1 MKSIKE
7 LSKLQ
12 VSCFSK
18 EIHHIS
24 RRRLLGVFGA
34 AVVSAAPV
42 FTNAAGF
49 IKGAGDIRKLK
60 MVSDK
65 TGERIDTIY
74 WIDGG
79 YIPEALHEIDVLM
92 RDWRRNEVKPIDL
105 RTIDILAASHGML
118 DTAEPF
124 RLMSGYRSAKTNA
137 MLRRQSRSVSK
148 NSLHITGQ
156 AADVRLGTRS
166 VRQLAKAAQTCK
178 SGGVGK
184 YSRSNFVHLDC
195 GPVRLWGR

>member
-1 MKSIKE
+1 M
-7 LSKLQ
+7 Q
-12 VSCFSK
+12 AGCFSK
-18 EIHHIS
+18 KNQLIS
-24 RRRLLGVFGA
+24 RRSLLSVFGA
-34 AVVSAAPV
+34 SVVSAAPV

-60 MVSDK
+60 MISHK

-105 RTIDILAASHGML
+105 RTVDILAASHSML

-137 MLRRQSRSVSK
+137 MLRRQSGSVSK

>member
-1 MKSIKE
+1 MQVGCI
-7 LSKLQ
+7 SKKNQL
-12 VSCFSK
+12 
-18 EIHHIS
+18 IS
-24 RRRLLGVFGA
+24 RRSLLSAFGA
-34 AVVSAAPV
+34 SLVSAAPV

-60 MVSDK
+60 MISDK

-79 YIPEALHEIDVLM
+79 YIPEALHEIDVVM
-92 RDWRRNEVKPIDL
+92 RDWRRNEIKPIDL

-166 VRQLAKAAQTCK
+166 VKQLAKAAQTCK

>member
-1 MKSIKE
+1 M
-7 LSKLQ
+7 Q
-12 VSCFSK
+12 VGFFSK
-18 EIHHIS
+18 KNQHIS
-24 RRRLLGVFGA
+24 RRSLLGLFGA
-34 AVVSAAPV
+34 SVVSAAPV
-42 FTNAAGF
+42 FTNASGF

-60 MVSDK
+60 MISDK

-105 RTIDILAASHGML
+105 RTIDILAASHSML

-166 VRQLAKAAQTCK
+166 VKQLAKAAQTCK

>member
-1 MKSIKE
+1 MQVGCI
-7 LSKLQ
+7 SKKNQL
-12 VSCFSK
+12 
-18 EIHHIS
+18 IS
-24 RRRLLGVFGA
+24 RRSILKVFGA
-34 AVVSAAPV
+34 SIVSAAPV

-60 MVSDK
+60 MISHK

-105 RTIDILAASHGML
+105 RTIDILAASHSML

-166 VRQLAKAAQTCK
+166 VKQLAKAAQTCK

>member
-1 MKSIKE
+1 
-7 LSKLQ
+7 LQ
-12 VSCFSK
+12 VGCISK
-18 EIHHIS
+18 KNHLIS
-24 RRRLLGVFGA
+24 RRSLLGVFSA
-34 AVVSAAPV
+34 SLVSAAPV

-60 MVSDK
+60 MISDK

-92 RDWRRNEVKPIDL
+92 RDWRRNEIKPIDL

-166 VRQLAKAAQTCK
+166 VKQLAKAAQTCK

>member
-1 MKSIKE
+1 M
-7 LSKLQ
+7 Q
-12 VSCFSK
+12 AGCFSK
-18 EIHHIS
+18 KNQLIS
-24 RRRLLGVFGA
+24 RRSLLGVFGA
-34 AVVSAAPV
+34 SLVSAAPV

-60 MVSDK
+60 MISDK

-92 RDWRRNEVKPIDL
+92 RDWRRNEIKPIDL

-166 VRQLAKAAQTCK
+166 VKQLAKAAQKCK

>member
-1 MKSIKE
+1 M
-7 LSKLQ
+7 Q
-12 VSCFSK
+12 VGFFFK
-18 EIHHIS
+18 KNQQIS
-24 RRRLLGVFGA
+24 RRSLLSLFGA
-34 AVVSAAPV
+34 SVVSAAPV

-60 MVSDK
+60 MISDK

-92 RDWRRNEVKPIDL
+92 RDWRRNEIKPIDL

-166 VRQLAKAAQTCK
+166 VRQLAKAAQKCK

>member
-1 MKSIKE
+1 MQVGCI
-7 LSKLQ
+7 SKKNQL
-12 VSCFSK
+12 
-18 EIHHIS
+18 IS
-24 RRRLLGVFGA
+24 RRSLLGVFGA
-34 AVVSAAPV
+34 SLVSAAPV

-60 MVSDK
+60 MISDK

-105 RTIDILAASHGML
+105 RTIDILAASHAML

-166 VRQLAKAAQTCK
+166 VKQLAKAAQTCK

>member
-1 MKSIKE
+1 M
-7 LSKLQ
+7 Q
-12 VSCFSK
+12 AGYFSK
-18 EIHHIS
+18 TNHCLS
-24 RRRLLGVFGA
+24 RRSLLGVFGA
-34 AVVSAAPV
+34 SIISAAPV
-42 FTNAAGF
+42 FANAAGF
-49 IKGAGDIRKLK
+49 IRGAGDIRKLK
-60 MVSDK
+60 MISHK
-65 TGERIDTIY
+65 TGERVDTIY

-105 RTIDILAASHGML
+105 RTIDILAASHSML

-124 RLMSGYRSAKTNA
+124 KLMSGYRSAKTNA

-166 VRQLAKAAQTCK
+166 VRQLAKAAQKCK

-184 YSRSNFVHLDC
+184 YSRLNFVHLDC

>member
-1 MKSIKE
+1 MQVGCI
-7 LSKLQ
+7 SKKNHL
-12 VSCFSK
+12 
-18 EIHHIS
+18 IS
-24 RRRLLGVFGA
+24 RRSLLGVFSA
-34 AVVSAAPV
+34 SLVSAAPV

-60 MVSDK
+60 MISDK

-79 YIPEALHEIDVLM
+79 YIPEALHEIDVVM

-105 RTIDILAASHGML
+105 RTIDILAASHSML

-166 VRQLAKAAQTCK
+166 VKQLAKAAQTCK

>member
-1 MKSIKE
+1 M
-7 LSKLQ
+7 
-12 VSCFSK
+12 
-18 EIHHIS
+18 
-24 RRRLLGVFGA
+24 
-34 AVVSAAPV
+34 SAAPV

-60 MVSDK
+60 MISHK

-105 RTIDILAASHGML
+105 RTIDILAASHSML

-166 VRQLAKAAQTCK
+166 VRQLAKAAQRCK

>member
-1 MKSIKE
+1 MKSDFC
-7 LSKLQ
+7 SKKPNVL
-12 VSCFSK
+12 
-18 EIHHIS
+18 S
-24 RRRLLGVFGA
+24 RRSLLGVFGA
-34 AVVSAAPV
+34 TVISAAPV
-42 FTNAAGF
+42 FASTTGF
-49 IKGAGDIRKLK
+49 IKGAGDIRKIK
-60 MVSDK
+60 MVSYK
-65 TGERIDTIY
+65 TGEKIDTVY
-74 WIDGG
+74 WIDGS

-105 RTIDILAASHGML
+105 RTIDILAASHSILETG
-118 DTAEPF
+118 EPF

-166 VRQLAKAAQTCK
+166 VKQLAKAAQACK
-178 SGGVGK
+178 SGGVGR
-184 YSRSNFVHLDC
+184 YSKSNFVHLDC

>member
-1 MKSIKE
+1 MQAGC
-7 LSKLQ
+7 LSKKNQL
-12 VSCFSK
+12 
-18 EIHHIS
+18 IS
-24 RRRLLGVFGA
+24 RRSLLGVFGA
-34 AVVSAAPV
+34 SVVSAAPV

-60 MVSDK
+60 MISHK

-105 RTIDILAASHGML
+105 RTIDILAASHSML

-124 RLMSGYRSAKTNA
+124 SLMSGYRSAKTNA

>member
-1 MKSIKE
+1 MQLGCI
-7 LSKLQ
+7 SKKNQL
-12 VSCFSK
+12 
-18 EIHHIS
+18 IS
-24 RRRLLGVFGA
+24 RRSLLSAFGA
-34 AVVSAAPV
+34 SLVSAAPV

-60 MVSDK
+60 MISDK

-92 RDWRRNEVKPIDL
+92 RDWRRNEIKPIDL

-166 VRQLAKAAQTCK
+166 VKQLAKAAQTCK

>member
-1 MKSIKE
+1 M
-7 LSKLQ
+7 Q
-12 VSCFSK
+12 VGFFSK
-18 EIHHIS
+18 KNQHIS
-24 RRRLLGVFGA
+24 RRSLLGLFGA
-34 AVVSAAPV
+34 SVVSAAPV
-42 FTNAAGF
+42 FTNASGF

-60 MVSDK
+60 MISDK

-105 RTIDILAASHGML
+105 RTIDILAASHSML

-166 VRQLAKAAQTCK
+166 VRQLAEAAQTCK

>member
-1 MKSIKE
+1 M
-7 LSKLQ
+7 Q
-12 VSCFSK
+12 VGCFSK
-18 EIHHIS
+18 KNLLIS
-24 RRRLLGVFGA
+24 RRSLLGVFGA
-34 AVVSAAPV
+34 SLVSAAPV

-60 MVSDK
+60 MICHK

-105 RTIDILAASHGML
+105 RTIDILAASHFML

-195 GPVRLWGR
+195 GPIRLWGR

>member
-1 MKSIKE
+1 M
-7 LSKLQ
+7 Q
-12 VSCFSK
+12 AGCFSK
-18 EIHHIS
+18 KNHRIS
-24 RRRLLGVFGA
+24 RRGLLGVFGA
-34 AVVSAAPV
+34 TVVSAAPI
-42 FTNAAGF
+42 FANAAGF
-49 IKGAGDIRKLK
+49 VKGAGDIRKLK
-60 MVSDK
+60 MISDK

-105 RTIDILAASHGML
+105 RTIDILAASHSML

-178 SGGVGK
+178 SGGVGR
-184 YSRSNFVHLDC
+184 YSKSNFVHLDC

>member
-1 MKSIKE
+1 MQAGC
-7 LSKLQ
+7 LSKKSQL
-12 VSCFSK
+12 
-18 EIHHIS
+18 IS
-24 RRRLLGVFGA
+24 RRSLLGVFGA
-34 AVVSAAPV
+34 SVVAAAPV

-60 MVSDK
+60 MISHK

-105 RTIDILAASHGML
+105 RTIDILAASHSML

-184 YSRSNFVHLDC
+184 YSRSKFVHLDC

>member
-1 MKSIKE
+1 M
-7 LSKLQ
+7 Q
-12 VSCFSK
+12 VRCFSK
-18 EIHHIS
+18 KNQLIS
-24 RRRLLGVFGA
+24 RRSLLGVFGA
-34 AVVSAAPV
+34 SLVSAAPV

-60 MVSDK
+60 MISDK

-166 VRQLAKAAQTCK
+166 VKQLAKAAQTCK

>member
-1 MKSIKE
+1 LQAGC
-7 LSKLQ
+7 LSKKNQL
-12 VSCFSK
+12 
-18 EIHHIS
+18 IS
-24 RRRLLGVFGA
+24 RRSLLGVFGA
-34 AVVSAAPV
+34 SVVSAAPV

-60 MVSDK
+60 MISDK

-105 RTIDILAASHGML
+105 RTIDILAASHSML

-166 VRQLAKAAQTCK
+166 VKQLAKAAQTCK

>member
-1 MKSIKE
+1 M
-7 LSKLQ
+7 SKLQ
-12 VSCFSK
+12 VGCFSK
-18 EIHHIS
+18 KNQLIS
-24 RRRLLGVFGA
+24 RRGLLGVFGA
-34 AVVSAAPV
+34 SLVSAAPV

-60 MVSDK
+60 MISDK

-92 RDWRRNEVKPIDL
+92 RDWRRNEIKPIDL

-166 VRQLAKAAQTCK
+166 VKQLAKAAQTCK

>member
-1 MKSIKE
+1 M
-7 LSKLQ
+7 
-12 VSCFSK
+12 
-18 EIHHIS
+18 
-24 RRRLLGVFGA
+24 FGA
-34 AVVSAAPV
+34 SVFAAAPV

-60 MVSDK
+60 MISHK

-74 WIDGG
+74 WIDGA

-105 RTIDILAASHGML
+105 RTIDILAASHSML

-178 SGGVGK
+178 SGGVGR

>member
-1 MKSIKE
+1 MQVGCI
-7 LSKLQ
+7 SKKNHL
-12 VSCFSK
+12 
-18 EIHHIS
+18 IS
-24 RRRLLGVFGA
+24 RRSLLGVFSA
-34 AVVSAAPV
+34 SLVSAAPV

-60 MVSDK
+60 MISDK

-79 YIPEALHEIDVLM
+79 YIPEALHEIDVVM

-105 RTIDILAASHGML
+105 RTIDILAASHSML

>member
-1 MKSIKE
+1 M
-7 LSKLQ
+7 Q
-12 VSCFSK
+12 AGCFSK
-18 EIHHIS
+18 KNQLIS
-24 RRRLLGVFGA
+24 RRSILKVFGA
-34 AVVSAAPV
+34 SIVSAAPV

-60 MVSDK
+60 MISDK

-105 RTIDILAASHGML
+105 RTIDILAASHSML

-166 VRQLAKAAQTCK
+166 VKQLAKAAQTCK

>member
-1 MKSIKE
+1 MQADS
-7 LSKLQ
+7 LSKKNQL
-12 VSCFSK
+12 
-18 EIHHIS
+18 IS
-24 RRRLLGVFGA
+24 RRSLLGVFGA
-34 AVVSAAPV
+34 SLVSAAPV

-49 IKGAGDIRKLK
+49 IKGAGDIRKLR
-60 MVSDK
+60 MISHK

-92 RDWRRNEVKPIDL
+92 RDWRRNEIKPIDL

-166 VRQLAKAAQTCK
+166 VKQLAKAAQTCK

>member
-1 MKSIKE
+1 M
-7 LSKLQ
+7 Q
-12 VSCFSK
+12 AGCFSK
-18 EIHHIS
+18 KNQLIS
-24 RRRLLGVFGA
+24 RRSILKVFGA
-34 AVVSAAPV
+34 SIVSAAPV

-60 MVSDK
+60 MISDK

-92 RDWRRNEVKPIDL
+92 RDWRRNEIKPIDL

-166 VRQLAKAAQTCK
+166 VKQLAKAAQTCK

>member
-1 MKSIKE
+1 M
-7 LSKLQ
+7 Q
-12 VSCFSK
+12 VGCFSRK
-18 EIHHIS
+18 NQLIS
-24 RRRLLGVFGA
+24 RRSLLGVFGA
-34 AVVSAAPV
+34 SLVSAAPV

-60 MVSDK
+60 MISDK

-166 VRQLAKAAQTCK
+166 VKQLAKAAQTCK

>member
-1 MKSIKE
+1 MQVGCI
-7 LSKLQ
+7 SKKNQL
-12 VSCFSK
+12 
-18 EIHHIS
+18 IS
-24 RRRLLGVFGA
+24 RRSLLSAFGA
-34 AVVSAAPV
+34 SLVSAAPV

-60 MVSDK
+60 MISDK

-92 RDWRRNEVKPIDL
+92 RDWRRNEIKPIDL

-166 VRQLAKAAQTCK
+166 VKQLAKAAQTCK

>member
-1 MKSIKE
+1 MGCI
-7 LSKLQ
+7 SKKNQL
-12 VSCFSK
+12 
-18 EIHHIS
+18 IS
-24 RRRLLGVFGA
+24 RRNLLGVFGA
-34 AVVSAAPV
+34 SLVSAAPV

-60 MVSDK
+60 MISDK

-92 RDWRRNEVKPIDL
+92 RDWRRNEIKPIDL

-166 VRQLAKAAQTCK
+166 VKQLAKAAQTCK

>member
-1 MKSIKE
+1 M
-7 LSKLQ
+7 Q
-12 VSCFSK
+12 VGCISQK
-18 EIHHIS
+18 NQLIS
-24 RRRLLGVFGA
+24 RRSLLGVFGA
-34 AVVSAAPV
+34 SLVSAAPV

-60 MVSDK
+60 MISDK

-92 RDWRRNEVKPIDL
+92 RDWRRNEIKPIDL

-166 VRQLAKAAQTCK
+166 VKQLAKAAQTCK
-178 SGGVGK
+178 SGGVDK

-195 GPVRLWGR
+195 GPVRLWGS

>member
-1 MKSIKE
+1 MQAGC
-7 LSKLQ
+7 LSKKNQL
-12 VSCFSK
+12 
-18 EIHHIS
+18 IS
-24 RRRLLGVFGA
+24 RRSLLGVFGA
-34 AVVSAAPV
+34 SVVSAAPV

-60 MVSDK
+60 MISHK

-92 RDWRRNEVKPIDL
+92 RDWRRNDVKPIDL
-105 RTIDILAASHGML
+105 RTVDLLAASHSML

>member
-1 MKSIKE
+1 MQAGC
-7 LSKLQ
+7 LSKKNQ
-12 VSCFSK
+12 
-18 EIHHIS
+18 HIS
-24 RRRLLGVFGA
+24 RRSLLGVFGA
-34 AVVSAAPV
+34 SVVSAAPV

-60 MVSDK
+60 IISHK
-65 TGERIDTIY
+65 TGERLDTIY

-105 RTIDILAASHGML
+105 RTIDILAASHSML

>member
-1 MKSIKE
+1 MQVGCI
-7 LSKLQ
+7 SKKNQL
-12 VSCFSK
+12 
-18 EIHHIS
+18 IS
-24 RRRLLGVFGA
+24 RRSLLGVFGA
-34 AVVSAAPV
+34 SLVSAAPV

-60 MVSDK
+60 MISDK

-79 YIPEALHEIDVLM
+79 YIPEALHEIDVVM
-92 RDWRRNEVKPIDL
+92 RDWRRNEIKPIDL

-166 VRQLAKAAQTCK
+166 VKQLAKAAQTCK

>member
-1 MKSIKE
+1 M
-7 LSKLQ
+7 SKLQ
-12 VSCFSK
+12 VGCISQK
-18 EIHHIS
+18 NQLIS
-24 RRRLLGVFGA
+24 RRSLLGVFGA
-34 AVVSAAPV
+34 SLVSAAPV

-60 MVSDK
+60 MISDK

-105 RTIDILAASHGML
+105 RTVDILAASHSML

-124 RLMSGYRSAKTNA
+124 RLMSGYRSTKTNA

-166 VRQLAKAAQTCK
+166 VKQLAKAAQTCK
-178 SGGVGK
+178 SGGVGR

>member
-1 MKSIKE
+1 MQVGCI
-7 LSKLQ
+7 SKKNHL
-12 VSCFSK
+12 
-18 EIHHIS
+18 IS
-24 RRRLLGVFGA
+24 RRSLLGVFSA
-34 AVVSAAPV
+34 SLVSAAPV

-60 MVSDK
+60 MISDK

-92 RDWRRNEVKPIDL
+92 RDWRRNEIKPIDL

-166 VRQLAKAAQTCK
+166 VKQLAKAAQTCK

>member
-1 MKSIKE
+1 M
-7 LSKLQ
+7 Q
-12 VSCFSK
+12 AGYFSK
-18 EIHHIS
+18 KNQLIS
-24 RRRLLGVFGA
+24 RRSLLSVFGA
-34 AVVSAAPV
+34 SVVSAAPV

-60 MVSDK
+60 MISHK

-105 RTIDILAASHGML
+105 RTVDILAASHSML

-184 YSRSNFVHLDC
+184 YSRSTFVHLDC